1 MSIFNIFVSRKLQPA
16 DESLN
21 SPTLILILLQQ
32 PKTAPKYRVLS
43 LFGSCLP
50 CLRQITIY
58 SPSLLNFSHVSFVWN
73 PMLHRCFDIFSR
85 FSCEEAVSV
94 KSCICSILSRVSLP
108 PRTPRSRIGVPS
120 QSSLKSFTLI

>member
-1 MSIFNIFVSRKLQPA
+1 MSIFNILFSRKLQPA

-43 LFGSCLP
+43 PLP
-50 CLRQITIY
+50 AANHN
-58 SPSLLNFSHVSFVWN
+58 LLALIIEFFPCFFCMESNAASS
-73 PMLHRCFDIFSR
+73 FDIFSR